1 MGNLFSLF
9 KREKIEKEIEKDCS
23 CENDFIDPYSYCLVN
38 PYFKSSENFS
48 KIFSDFENRISSLQR
63 YFETNQ
69 IHIENYLKFSKD
81 ELNQK
86 KKEVKNQ
93 KELAAYG
100 RCYFSDEEYFYEMH
114 YLSVILMIFS
124 LFETL
129 LSDVS
134 VDIAKSENKWVEDH
148 MDKSLPYIKRYINFL
163 EFECKVKLPISD
175 DEQKK
180 LDIIRKIRNNYLH
193 SLEKDIPEEIQEE
206 LKRLMDIDDNKI
218 KVNADFILMTF
229 QIVGG
234 IAQKLETCYWEYKKN
249 KYKMK

>member
-134 VDIAKSENKWVEDH
+134 VDIAKSKTN
-148 MDKSLPYIKRYINFL
+148 
-163 EFECKVKLPISD
+163 
-175 DEQKK
+175 
-180 LDIIRKIRNNYLH
+180 
-193 SLEKDIPEEIQEE
+193 
-206 LKRLMDIDDNKI
+206 
-218 KVNADFILMTF
+218 
-229 QIVGG
+229 G
-234 IAQKLETCYWEYKKN
+234 
-249 KYKMK
+249 

>member
-1 MGNLFSLF
+1 MFNLF
-9 KREKIEKEIEKDCS
+9 KKEPKPKEPEKDCS
-23 CENDFIDPYSYCLVN
+23 CDKDFIDPYSYCIVN

-48 KIFSDFENRISSLQR
+48 RLFSDFENRISSLQR

-69 IHIENYLKFSKD
+69 IHIENYLKYSKD
-81 ELNQK
+81 ELNLK
-86 KKEVKNQ
+86 KKEIKNQ

-129 LSDVS
+129 LSDVA
-134 VDIAKSENKWVEDH
+134 VDIAKSENKWVDER
-148 MDKSLPYIKRYINFL
+148 MDKSLPYVKRYLNFL
-163 EFECKVKLPISD
+163 EYECKVKVPIGE
-175 DEQKK
+175 DENRK

-193 SLEKDIPEEIQEE
+193 SLEKDIPEDIQKE
-206 LKRLMDIDDNKI
+206 LKNLMDLEDTKI
-218 KVNADFILMTF
+218 KVNADFILMAF

-234 IAQKLETCYWEYKKN
+234 IAQKLETSYWEYKKN

>member
-1 MGNLFSLF
+1 MSYLFSLF
-9 KREKIEKEIEKDCS
+9 KKEKIEKEIEKDCN
-23 CENDFIDPYSYCLVN
+23 CEKEYIDPYSYCIVN

-48 KIFSDFENRISSLQR
+48 KLFSDFENRISSLQR

-69 IHIENYLKFSKD
+69 IHIENYLKYSKE
-81 ELNQK
+81 ELNLK
-86 KKEVKNQ
+86 KKEIKNQ

-114 YLSVILMIFS
+114 YLSVILMLFS

-148 MDKSLPYIKRYINFL
+148 MDKAMPYVRRYLGFL
-163 EFECKVKLPISD
+163 ERECKVKVSISE
-175 DEQKK
+175 DENKK

-193 SLEKDIPEEIQEE
+193 SLEKDIPENIQDE
-206 LKRLMDIDDNKI
+206 LKKLMDLEDNKI
-218 KVNADFILMTF
+218 RVNADFILMAF

-234 IAQKLETCYWEYKKN
+234 IAQKLETSYWEYKKN

>member
-1 MGNLFSLF
+1 LFNLFKKEQKL
-9 KREKIEKEIEKDCS
+9 KEPEKECNCDK
-23 CENDFIDPYSYCLVN
+23 NFIDPYSYCIVN

-48 KIFSDFENRISSLQR
+48 KLFSDFENRISSLQR

-69 IHIENYLKFSKD
+69 IHIENYLKYSKD
-81 ELNQK
+81 ELNLK
-86 KKEVKNQ
+86 KKEIKNQ

-129 LSDVS
+129 LSDVA
-134 VDIAKSENKWVEDH
+134 VDIAKSENKWVDEA
-148 MDKSLPYIKRYINFL
+148 MDKSLPYIKRYLNFL
-163 EFECKVKLPISD
+163 EYECKVKVSISD
-175 DEQKK
+175 DENRK

-193 SLEKDIPEEIQEE
+193 SLEKDIPEDIQEE
-206 LKRLMDIDDNKI
+206 LKKLMDLEDTKI
-218 KVNADFILMTF
+218 KVNSDFILMAF
-229 QIVGG
+229 QIVGE
-234 IAQKLETCYWEYKKN
+234 IAQKLETSYWEYKKN